1 MQLSFRLDKRPGES
15 HLALDG
21 KKRQA
26 NRELLAT
33 NSKKD
38 RSWLQTR
45 SQNLISKM
53 KPFLASPDLPEIE
66 TKKMASVERDTNCP
80 NRKEMPRRHPHPSEC
95 AQQPFYRCCG
105 KMTSPG
111 AAEFYLVYGEFHHH
125 TWSW

>member
-66 TKKMASVERDTNCP
+66 TKKKWLPSKETQTVQTERKCRGATPIPVNVPNNPSTDAVER
-80 NRKEMPRRHPHPSEC
+80 
-95 AQQPFYRCCG
+95 
-105 KMTSPG
+105 
-111 AAEFYLVYGEFHHH
+111 
-125 TWSW
+125 